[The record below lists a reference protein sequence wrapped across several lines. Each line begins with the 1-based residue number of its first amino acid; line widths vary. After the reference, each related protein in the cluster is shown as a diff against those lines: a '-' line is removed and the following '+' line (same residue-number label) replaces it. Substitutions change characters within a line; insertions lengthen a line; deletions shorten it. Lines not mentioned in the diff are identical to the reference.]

1 MRYVSKFNGDC
12 FGRLREN
19 KCNNRVFKLAM
30 VLEDFERD
38 RMRGRLPEE

>member
-1 MRYVSKFNGDC
+1 MRYLSKFYGGG

-19 KCNNRVFKLAM
+19 KCNKWVFKVAM

-38 RMRGRLPEE
+38 RMRVRLPEE

>member
-1 MRYVSKFNGDC
+1 MWCLSKFNGDG
-12 FGRLREN
+12 FRRLREN
-19 KCNNRVFKLAM
+19 KCNNCVFKVAM